1 MDFLTRSQKPNI
13 GNVKTVNI
21 LFWGN
26 AVNYQCFIKMA
37 GQWQLH
43 KNAMHRWIRI

>member
-1 MDFLTRSQKPNI
+1 MKS
-13 GNVKTVNI
+13 VYI

-37 GQWQLH
+37 GKWQLH
-43 KNAMHRWIRI
+43 KNTMYRWISI